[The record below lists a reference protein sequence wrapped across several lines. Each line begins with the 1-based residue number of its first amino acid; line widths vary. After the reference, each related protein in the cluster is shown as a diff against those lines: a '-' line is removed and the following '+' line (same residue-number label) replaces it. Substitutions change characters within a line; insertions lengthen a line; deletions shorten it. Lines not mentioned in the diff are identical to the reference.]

1 MKEVHMLNYDEITKL
16 AKIKADD
23 KYYLSCYLNVD
34 PVENARGDYLI
45 HFKNMLKKAS
55 ENLAKD
61 IRRQIMPDI
70 RKIDSYIGDNKRDF
84 KKGLAI
90 ISSAASDFWW
100 ESHFSTGFKN
110 EIVVDK
116 LPYIKPLLNMIDTF
130 RRYAVMIIDKE
141 SGRLF
146 AVHLGEIEEYREIY
160 TDNVPGKHKKGGWFS
175 LAERSFERHID
186 YHVELHIKDVIKQLE
201 HLLESGDITRLVI
214 GGTEEALSM
223 AKSLFP
229 RHISGKIIGTFSVTM
244 SAPGNEVLLRVTPVI
259 EAYERKEKEETMELL
274 MTKTMK
280 NENAVLGIDNV
291 LSALQEGRVMKLLFV
306 KDYKTHGFSCTRC
319 GFLTSQ
325 MAAECPYCKNPMQ
338 KVDYMIELA
347 AQKAIEQGAAFEVV
361 HDNKAFE
368 KAGAIGAFL
377 RY

>member
-1 MKEVHMLNYDEITKL
+1 MLNHDEITKL

-23 KYYLSCYLNVD
+23 MYYISCYLNVD

-61 IRRQIMPDI
+61 IRKQIMPDI
-70 RKIDSYIGDNKRDF
+70 KKIDSYIVANKRDF

-90 ISSAASDFWW
+90 ISSAAADFWW
-100 ESHFSTGFKN
+100 ESHFSTGFRN
-110 EIVVDK
+110 EVVVDK

-141 SGRLF
+141 SARLF
-146 AVHLGEIEEYREIY
+146 AVHLGEIKEYREIY

-201 HLLESGDITRLVI
+201 RLLESGDITRLVI
-214 GGTEEALSM
+214 GGTEEAMSM

-244 SAPGNEVLLRVTPVI
+244 SAPGNEVLFRVTPVI
-259 EAYERKEKEETMELL
+259 EAYERKEKEETIELL

-306 KDYKTHGFSCTRC
+306 KDYKTHGFSCARC

-325 MAAECPYCKNPMQ
+325 MAAECPYCKKPMQ
-338 KVDYMIELA
+338 KVDYMIDLA

-361 HDNKAFE
+361 HDNKQFE